1 MTSDEHQHLNAL
13 ISQIDALS
21 REELTALNKH
31 IVKRCKSLDNTSRAE
46 AMARF
51 TPGDLVSFIDKQG
64 SNRQAVVMRTNKK
77 TVSLITI
84 DDDERWNVSPE
95 ILTLEPQTRE
105 PQTSGTADP
114 HTLSFPKPAQPAIGV
129 AGQTRE
135 WVGGSITMPAFVTG
149 EPGDNYQPTMA
160 VWLNEIGQVVGM
172 DLLSPNGPAYNP
184 ITLLKQTIA
193 NPSVGPAG
201 APSHIRVNDKKIAA
215 KLQKAFTTIQI
226 SVGPTP
232 ELDALANDMLDMPGN
247 DEPQIFSEIA
257 VNMHIVQSFFEST
270 AALYKSTPW
279 KTVPHDQCLIGVT
292 VESLGLSDAV
302 LCVIGQIGESFG
314 IVLFDSLPEYERYTL
329 LSDAIERG
337 VEPNIPPHR
346 ALSFENANEI
356 PANVRKDIAL
366 HQWTVADPDA
376 YPSLMAPADNRVLKP
391 LVEEDIELFDII
403 AQALP
408 NALSQTAFVQ
418 ALSGGAAHSAE
429 YQILTSNRPAIITL
443 QAPYPYERVMQ
454 ANGAADNLIAQLLV
468 LERVN
473 DADADWD
480 KHNEITNALLSQ
492 YSASPESQSLDI
504 NIGAA
509 TLIMDFAFNYCAC
522 TIATITPLA
531 LEEIIF
537 SIIPRKVMIKP
548 EDAADI
554 IKDSRAFLLFL
565 KRAYGL
571 ENVDVCLTVL
581 DDSAVK
587 HLAHALSDDSNFG
600 IGKSVF
606 SSTDSL
612 PTFDQTTLTSQA
624 TKPKPANKKSRKKKR
639 SASRK
644 ARKKNR

>member
-1 MTSDEHQHLNAL
+1 MSNDKRQHLNAL

-21 REELTALNKH
+21 REDLTVLNKH
-31 IVKRCKSLDNTSRAE
+31 IVKRSKCLDNASRAE
-46 AMARF
+46 AMAQF

-64 SNRQAVVMRTNKK
+64 SNRQAIVMRTNKK
-77 TVSLITI
+77 TVSVITI

-95 ILTLEPQTRE
+95 ILTMEPQ
-105 PQTSGTADP
+105 SSDTAHP
-114 HTLSFPKPAQPAIGV
+114 NTISFPKRALPATADI
-129 AGQTRE
+129 GQTRE
-135 WVGGSITMPAFVTG
+135 WVGGSITMPGFVTG

-172 DLLSPNGPAYNP
+172 DLRNPNGPAYDP
-184 ITLLKQTIA
+184 IALLKQTIA
-193 NPSVGPAG
+193 NPMAGPTA
-201 APSHIRVNDKKIAA
+201 APSHIRINDKKIAE

-232 ELDALANDMLDMPGN
+232 ELDNLANDMLDMPGEA
-247 DEPQIFSEIA
+247 EPQIYSEIA
-257 VNMHIVQSFFEST
+257 VNNHTVKSFFEST

-292 VESLGLSDAV
+292 VESLGLSNAV

-314 IVLFDSLPEYERYTL
+314 ILLFDSLPDYERYTL
-329 LSDAIERG
+329 LGDAMERG

-346 ALSFENANEI
+346 ALNFENANEI

-366 HQWTVADPDA
+366 HQWTVANPDA
-376 YPSLMAPADNRVLKP
+376 YPSLMAPADNCVLKP
-391 LVEEDIELFDII
+391 LTEDDIELFDII

-408 NALSQTAFVQ
+408 SALSQTTFVQ
-418 ALSGGAAHSAE
+418 ALLGGAEHSAE
-429 YQILTSNRPAIITL
+429 YQILTNNRPAIITL

-454 ANGAADNLIAQLLV
+454 ASGAADNLIAQLLV

-473 DADADWD
+473 DADTDWD
-480 KHNEITNALLSQ
+480 KHNELTDALLSH
-492 YSASPESQSLDI
+492 YNESPESQSLDI

-522 TIATITPLA
+522 TIATITPLV
-531 LEEIIF
+531 LDEIIF
-537 SIIPRKVMIKP
+537 SIIPRKVMIKQ

-554 IKDSRAFLLFL
+554 INDSRAFLCFL
-565 KRAYGL
+565 QRAYGL
-571 ENVDVCLTVL
+571 ERVAECLTML
-581 DDSAVK
+581 DDSAIE
-587 HLAHALSDDSNFG
+587 HLANALGDDSNFG

-606 SSTDSL
+606 SSTNSF
-612 PTFDQTTLTSQA
+612 PTFDPPLLTSSA